1 LGNFQN
7 FKSMVDMATI
17 KKTGGLKD
25 IVDSGSSAPLSEEDS
40 EKIKEAYEKSNNK
53 TQLNRYKA
61 HGISV

>member
-1 LGNFQN
+1 
-7 FKSMVDMATI
+7 MATI